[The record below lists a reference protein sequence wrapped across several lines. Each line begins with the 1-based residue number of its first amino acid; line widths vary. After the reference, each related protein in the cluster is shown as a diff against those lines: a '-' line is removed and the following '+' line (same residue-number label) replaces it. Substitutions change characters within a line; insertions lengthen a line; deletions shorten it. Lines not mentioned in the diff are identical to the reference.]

1 MTENNTSSHSDDF
14 EDDDFESPSDSP
26 EDTQI
31 LKDSRLKELMNIEY
45 TYPDPTDKD
54 LQQKIYKKREFY
66 YHRIPDRPQLD
77 NYEAIQDYREK
88 ICVSKKGLLEQQ
100 AFLSNLI
107 NPDTPYRGIMVI
119 HGTGTG
125 KCIRGDELV
134 YINGNLIEIQNVWD
148 EFNSGIK
155 CTDEDGGQWSM
166 SKDELCV
173 NSYNEKTKKV
183 IQSKIS
189 KLYRQ
194 PINEQIREITLTNG
208 LKINMTFQHKLLIK
222 DTSDDQKWS
231 NNFKI
236 GDYVCLP
243 NNLVNNP
250 SKNTFNVTDE
260 LATLLSWQ
268 IGEGHERSNQY
279 CTLITNS
286 DQNVLNKIMNC
297 INAVSNQYNINFNT
311 PSIKYPK
318 DRISYVQ
325 IYSKEYVK
333 FLENNGYKWGNLSA
347 KKSIPDFIMN
357 AKIDVI
363 RTFLTNYFDAEGTIS
378 NRDGIIEISSASK
391 IIMMQLYHLL
401 KLFGINSRIKEKN
414 KMATNGKGITR
425 KYYSLV
431 ISGPGLR
438 KYKDEIN
445 FGIGYKKKILNATC
459 NKKCNTDIEY
469 VKIKE
474 IKEYNYKG
482 FVYDLEVEK
491 HHNYIVN
498 GMLTHNTCAGIS
510 IAERFKPLVQK
521 YGTKI
526 YVLVSGPIIKENWK
540 DELLKCTG
548 ETYLK
553 QQDSTVYT
561 NEADRQKA
569 RKNAINVALQYYR
582 FMSYRSFYKKV
593 LGEKIVEK
601 VKTKDNKIKITY
613 RKTEEGDFE
622 RDIAIDRIYNL
633 NNSLIIIDEA
643 HNLTG
648 NAYGDAL
655 LKIIKNS
662 YNLKIVLLTATPMK
676 NLADDI
682 IELLNFIRPPNE
694 PIMRDKVFSSHKNHE
709 MVFKQGGI
717 EYLKEMSR
725 GYVSY
730 LRGADPLTFAK
741 RVDMG
746 EIPPGLLFT
755 KMVRCTM
762 LPFQRKVYD
771 EAIRI
776 SDDTLDRRSEAVANF
791 SFPGLNDKKELVGY
805 YGREGINVV
814 RNQIKN
820 QSELLNKKIANEILK
835 DETLENDNDLIHI
848 SEGGKLITGKI
859 LKIEYLKNFSVK
871 FYKAL
876 KKVNRLIWG
885 KKGSRTAFV
894 YSNLVKV
901 GIEIFQEILLTN
913 GYLEYDENPNNYKI
927 KPTTRCY
934 FCGKT
939 FGEHQQRK
947 SEKIN
952 LQSRQYKISDSST
965 EYVKPKGEVP
975 EHTFHPATFVAVTGK
990 STEEAAE
997 IIPEEKQ
1004 HILKNIFSS
1013 VDNIDGKTIKLILGS
1028 KVMNEGLSLKYVA
1041 EVHILDV
1048 YFNLGKVDQVIG
1060 RAIRHCSHY
1069 HMMNEENPFPEVKVY
1084 KYAVTT
1090 ENELSSEEQLYKK
1103 AEAKY
1108 LLIKKVERGLKEA
1121 AIDCPLNRS
1130 GNIFPEELIEFKNCK
1145 GPDEWKKGD
1154 IMCPAL
1160 CDYIQCNFKC
1170 DSNMLNKKYFN
1181 TDKNKYDSLNK
1192 KEIDHATFTQTLARS
1207 EIETAKNKIKELY
1220 RIKYLYTLKDIV
1232 NYVKNSY
1239 DGEKRD
1245 LFDDFFVFEA
1255 LNELSPVSEND
1266 FNNFRDTIFDKYN
1279 RQGYLIYIDRYY
1291 IFQPFDQNENVPMY
1305 HRSVFD
1311 KSMQSQLTLYNYL
1324 KNVAKIPIGK
1334 KSKKKKEEA
1343 VSDKP
1348 ISIYNF
1354 DNVMEYYDNRDEYKY
1369 VGIVDKESSR
1379 RKTKSIE
1386 ELSDVFKIREKRPKI
1401 LTKKRGTGLSSI
1413 FGSVC
1418 ATSKDREFLIN
1429 IAKEL
1434 KLLVKHEETR
1444 FDICE
1449 HIKDKLLFLEKYSS
1463 TKKKNKLTYVMIP
1476 SNHPTYKFPYNLE
1489 DRKDYII
1496 NNIKEK
1502 IKFKIDLNVKD
1513 IKIKVSGED
1522 VVTYI
1527 IEILHTENLNEFSSF
1542 MKTIGFTLQ
1551 GKKWIINI
1559 D

>member
-1 MTENNTSSHSDDF
+1 MTDNSTPSYSDDF
-14 EDDDFESPSDSP
+14 ESDDFSSTSEDSDVDKQVLS
-26 EDTQI
+26 DN
-31 LKDSRLKELMNIEY
+31 KLKELMNIEY
-45 TYPDPTDKD
+45 TYPDPIDKD
-54 LQQKIYKKREFY
+54 FQQKIYKKREFY
-66 YHRIPDRPQLD
+66 YHRIPNRPKMD
-77 NYEAIQDYREK
+77 NYDTIHEYREK
-88 ICVSKKGLLEQQ
+88 ICKPYSFGLLPQQ
-100 AFLSNLI
+100 AFLANFI
-107 NPDTPYRGIMVI
+107 NPDTPYRGTLVM
-119 HGTGTG
+119 HGTGVG
-125 KCIRGDELV
+125 KCILGSELV
-134 YINGNLIEIQNVWD
+134 YVNGNLEQIENLWD
-148 EFNSGIK
+148 AFNNGTMI
-155 CTDEDGGQWSM
+155 TDKDGGQWSIP
-166 SKDELCV
+166 KNDLYV
-173 NSYNEKTKKV
+173 NSYNEKTGKI
-183 IQSKIS
+183 IQSKVN
-189 KLYRQ
+189 KLYKQ
-194 PINEQIREITLTNG
+194 LINEPIHEIVLSNG
-208 LKINMTFQHKLLIK
+208 FKINMTKQHKLLIK
-222 DTSDDQKWS
+222 NELNEYIWS
-231 NNFKI
+231 NVLKI
-236 GDYVCLP
+236 NDYVCLP
-243 NNLVNNP
+243 KTSCDKSNIDSKISENVLSIEKDDAKIYTKRDFYSFPHRQNIANYDEICEYRNKISKIHNLNDFKSNI
-250 SKNTFNVTDE
+250 NDE
-260 LATLLSWQ
+260 L
-268 IGEGHERSNQY
+268 
-279 CTLITNS
+279 
-286 DQNVLNKIMNC
+286 
-297 INAVSNQYNINFNT
+297 
-311 PSIKYPK
+311 
-318 DRISYVQ
+318 
-325 IYSKEYVK
+325 
-333 FLENNGYKWGNLSA
+333 
-347 KKSIPDFIMN
+347 
-357 AKIDVI
+357 
-363 RTFLTNYFDAEGTIS
+363 
-378 NRDGIIEISSASK
+378 
-391 IIMMQLYHLL
+391 
-401 KLFGINSRIKEKN
+401 
-414 KMATNGKGITR
+414 
-425 KYYSLV
+425 
-431 ISGPGLR
+431 
-438 KYKDEIN
+438 
-445 FGIGYKKKILNATC
+445 
-459 NKKCNTDIEY
+459 EY
-469 VKIKE
+469 VKIKT
-474 IKEYNYKG
+474 IREYNHSG
-482 FVYDLEVEK
+482 FVYDLEIET
-491 HHNYIVN
+491 HHNYVVN
-498 GMLTHNTCAGIS
+498 GILTHNTCAGIS
-510 IAERFKPLVQK
+510 MAEQFKPLVQK

-553 QQDSTVYT
+553 QNDSTIYT
-561 NEADRQKA
+561 NEQDRQKA

-648 NAYGDAL
+648 NAYGEAL

-662 YNLKIVLLTATPMK
+662 YNLKIILLTATPMK

-682 IELLNFIRPPNE
+682 IELINFIRPPDD
-694 PIMRDKVFSSHKNHE
+694 PIYRDKVFTSHKNHE
-709 MVFKQGGI
+709 MTFKNGGI

-725 GYVSY
+725 GYISY

-755 KMVRCTM
+755 KMVRCKM
-762 LPFQRKVYD
+762 LPFQRKIYD

-791 SFPGLNDKKELVGY
+791 SFPGLNDKKELAGY
-805 YGREGINVV
+805 YGREGINVI

-820 QSELLNKKIANEILK
+820 QSELLNKKIALEILK
-835 DETLENDNDLIHI
+835 DESLENDNDLLHM

-859 LKIEYLKNFSVK
+859 LKMEYLKNFSIK

-876 KKVNRLIWG
+876 KKVNRLVWG

-901 GIEIFQEILLTN
+901 GIEIFQEILLMN

-934 FCGKT
+934 FCGKS
-939 FGEHQQRK
+939 FLEHQQKK

-952 LQSRQYKISDSST
+952 LQSRQYNISESST
-965 EYVKPKGEVP
+965 EYKKPTGDVP
-975 EHTFHPATFVAVTGK
+975 DHIFAPAVFVAVTGK

-1013 VDNIDGKTIKLILGS
+1013 IDNIDGKHIKLILGS
-1028 KVMNEGLSLKYVA
+1028 KVMNEGLSLKYVS

-1090 ENELSSEEQLYKK
+1090 ENELSSEEDLYKK
-1103 AEAKY
+1103 AELKY
-1108 LLIKKVERGLKEA
+1108 LLIKKVERALKES
-1121 AIDCPLNRS
+1121 AIDCPLNRF
-1130 GNIFPEELIEFKNCK
+1130 GNIFPEELEEFKNCK
-1145 GPDEWKKGD
+1145 EPGKGKPGD
-1154 IMCPAL
+1154 VMCPAL
-1160 CDYIQCNFKC
+1160 CDYMECNFKC
-1170 DSNMLNKKYFN
+1170 DSNLLNKKYFN
-1181 TDKNKYDSLNK
+1181 TDKNKYDVLSKN
-1192 KEIDHATFTQTLARS
+1192 EIDHATFTQTLAKS

-1220 RIKYLYTLKDIV
+1220 RIKYLYILKDII

-1239 DGEKRD
+1239 DGEKRE

-1266 FNNFRDTIFDKYN
+1266 FNNFRDTIFDKFN
-1279 RQGYLIYIDRYY
+1279 RQGYLIYIDKYY

-1305 HRSVFD
+1305 YRSIFD
-1311 KSMQSQLTLYNYL
+1311 KPMQSQLTLYNYL

-1334 KSKKKKEEA
+1334 KAKKKKEDA

-1354 DNVMEYYDNRDEYKY
+1354 DNVMEYYDSRDEYKY
-1369 VGIVDKESSR
+1369 VGVIDKESSR

-1401 LTKKRGTGLSSI
+1401 LTKKRSTGLSSI

-1418 ATSKDREFLIN
+1418 ATSKDREFLVN
-1429 IAKEL
+1429 IAEEL
-1434 KLLVKHEETR
+1434 KLSVKYEETR

-1449 HIKDKLLFLEKYSS
+1449 HIKDELLFLEKYSS

-1476 SNHPTYKFPYNLE
+1476 SNHPIYKFPYNLE

-1496 NNIKEK
+1496 NDIREK
-1502 IKFKIDLNVKD
+1502 IKFKIDLNVKEVKT
-1513 IKIKVSGED
+1513 KIQKID
-1522 VVTYI
+1522 VITYV
-1527 IEILHTENLNEFSSF
+1527 IEIAHTSNLMEFSSF
-1542 MKTIGFTLQ
+1542 METLGFTLQ